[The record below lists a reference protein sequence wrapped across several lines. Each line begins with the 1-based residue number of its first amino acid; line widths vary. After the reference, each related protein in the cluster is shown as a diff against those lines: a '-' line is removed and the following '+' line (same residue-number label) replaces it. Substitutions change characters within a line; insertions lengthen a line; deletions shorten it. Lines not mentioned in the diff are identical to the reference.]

1 MSAPENIQNR
11 LLAPGTTTEFT
22 YPDIPP
28 ASRKHRTRD
37 GTGIPPYLS
46 DAYWWAY
53 LARPAVWFFD
63 HQPIINAILLGQ
75 YRRIMRTFIEFLDP
89 AQAGVTLQLAAVYGE
104 LTPSLAQR
112 LERGTFHLIDV
123 APVQLRKAAKKL
135 MGQGTPV
142 CLERMNSEAL
152 GYASDSFDTV
162 LIYFLLHELPEI
174 ARARTLHEALRVLRP
189 GGTLVI
195 AETES
200 LNVPTCCTG
209 SRPCGQCSSMP
220 SPTCTVSGP
229 GPWTRASRLPRRA
242 MAKRPCRRSTSTFSA
257 VSMASRGTGL
267 NKPEPDGWNLEAIQ
281 VSHGTYA
288 AKPTGHGNTTTGR
301 PAGDALPLAL

>member
-195 AETES
+195 AEYGE
-200 LNVPTCCTG
+200 LE
-209 SRPCGQCSSMP
+209 RPNLLHRLAPVRAVFEHAEPYLHSF
-220 SPTCTVSGP
+220 
-229 GPWTRASRLPRRA
+229 WTRPLDARIA
-242 MAKRPCRRSTSTFSA
+242 T
-257 VSMASRGTGL
+257 
-267 NKPEPDGWNLEAIQ
+267 
-281 VSHGTYA
+281 A
-288 AKPTGHGNTTTGR
+288 AKGNGKTAVQEKHVDILGGFYGVTRYRLEQTG
-301 PAGDALPLAL
+301 A